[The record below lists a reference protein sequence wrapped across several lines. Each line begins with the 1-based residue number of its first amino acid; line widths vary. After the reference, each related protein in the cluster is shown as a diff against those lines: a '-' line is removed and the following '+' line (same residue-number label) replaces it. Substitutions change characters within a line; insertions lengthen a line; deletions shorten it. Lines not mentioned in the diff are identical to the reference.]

1 MKKHIRLWIALLLC
15 FALAVSTA
23 APVAAQEEAVF
34 QDLDEAVAALRTAL
48 VAREETIVI
57 RLHWETEDTT
67 VSNLLLSKALEHTG
81 HPKQGDYLYRSLRR
95 CTITPA
101 VQQQEAG
108 YLLSFTYCPVYYT
121 TAQQE
126 AQLDGAVEALLQQLD
141 LWDAT
146 DYQKVSAIYDYICQN
161 IVPYDVLEFEYM
173 NGYRLPHSAYS
184 ALVLKTALCQGYA
197 TLFYRLCLELGV
209 DSRVIA
215 GVPNKDLHA
224 WNIVRL
230 GDLYYNVDT
239 FWDAENVQGGE
250 PYAYFLAGSAN
261 FPKHPPAAEYTTE
274 EFIAAYP
281 ISQAPYTPVPDWV
294 RGDLNAD
301 SLVNADDAVYLLQ
314 HLLMPDTFPVA
325 QPVDYNADSLVNED
339 DAVYLL
345 QHVLMPGLFPLS

>member
-1 MKKHIRLWIALLLC
+1 MKKRIRLWIAMLLC
-15 FALAVSTA
+15 IALAVSTA

-34 QDLDEAVAALRTAL
+34 QNLDEAVAALRTAL

-67 VSNLLLSKALEHTG
+67 VSNLLFSKALEHTG

-146 DYQKVSAIYDYICQN
+146 DYQKVSAIYDYICQTV
-161 IVPYDVLEFEYM
+161 VPYDTHNFDYM
-173 NGYRLPHSAYS
+173 SGYRLPHSAYS
-184 ALVLKTALCQGYA
+184 ALVLKTAVCQGYA

-209 DSRVIA
+209 DNRLIA
-215 GVPNKDLHA
+215 GTSHRQSHA

-239 FWDAENVQGGE
+239 TWDADNAQSGK
-250 PYAYFLAGSAN
+250 PYAYCLVGSEE
-261 FPKHPPAAEYTTE
+261 FTDHTPRDTYTTE
-274 EFIAAYP
+274 AFVTAYP
-281 ISQAPYTPVPDWV
+281 ISKTAYTPAPDWV
-294 RGDLNAD
+294 RGDLNTD
-301 SLVNADDAVYLLQ
+301 SLV
-314 HLLMPDTFPVA
+314 
-325 QPVDYNADSLVNED
+325 SED
-339 DAVYLL
+339 DAIYLL
-345 QHVLMPGLFPLS
+345 QHVLMPELFPLP